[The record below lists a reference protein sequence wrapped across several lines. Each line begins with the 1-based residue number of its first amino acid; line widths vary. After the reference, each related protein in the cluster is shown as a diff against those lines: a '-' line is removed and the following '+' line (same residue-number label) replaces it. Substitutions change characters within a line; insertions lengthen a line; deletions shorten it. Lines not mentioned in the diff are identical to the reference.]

1 MAKIISSE
9 FGIAV
14 KVEALKFNHLM
25 QILLIPSC
33 FPPCLIFLIIKNIL
47 HLKMKKANPYVYL
60 KSHLDQF
67 QTLVM
72 LSANIE
78 FGQAEGDVIQEE
90 KNKRQLNV
98 SKKN

>member
-1 MAKIISSE
+1 
-9 FGIAV
+9 
-14 KVEALKFNHLM
+14 
-25 QILLIPSC
+25 
-33 FPPCLIFLIIKNIL
+33 
-47 HLKMKKANPYVYL
+47 MKKANPYVYL